1 MKAKDNQS
9 HEKMTFMRKTT
20 QKDPY
25 KLCKCKDHR
34 VIDYKAKIH

>member
-9 HEKMTFMRKTT
+9 HEEMRFMWKTT
-20 QKDPY
+20 HKGHY
-25 KLCKCKDHR
+25 KLCKCKDHG